1 MIVLLEYAA
10 RRDQYNRKTSR
21 GITDCKCTWIVA
33 RGRSIHSG
41 GESILKR
48 VLVVED
54 EQDVA
59 ELVEDVL
66 LLEGHEVLLASGET
80 ALDRA
85 LIFGPDVVLLDLMMP
100 VVDGFEV
107 ARRLQGNERT
117 ASLPIIVMT
126 AMHDAAARAAEIG
139 TKHYLAKPFD
149 IDVLVS
155 IVEGATGSTASTRGQ
170 I

>member
-1 MIVLLEYAA
+1 M
-10 RRDQYNRKTSR
+10 
-21 GITDCKCTWIVA
+21 
-33 RGRSIHSG
+33 
-41 GESILKR
+41 KR

-66 LLEGHEVLLASGET
+66 LLEGHEVLLASGEM
-80 ALDRA
+80 ALERA
-85 LIFGPDVVLLDLMMP
+85 LSFGPDVVLLDLMMP

-107 ARRLQGNERT
+107 ARRLHAHSPTR
-117 ASLPIIVMT
+117 ALPIVVMT

-149 IDVLVS
+149 IDVLIS
-155 IVEGATGSTASTRGQ
+155 IVEGAAGDATSAQARV
-170 I
+170 